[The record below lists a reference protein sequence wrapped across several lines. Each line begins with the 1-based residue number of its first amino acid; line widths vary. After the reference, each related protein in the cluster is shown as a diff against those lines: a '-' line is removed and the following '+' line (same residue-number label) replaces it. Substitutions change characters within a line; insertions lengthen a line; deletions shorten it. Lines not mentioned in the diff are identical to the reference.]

1 MKKRAFSPLSG
12 VHLTIKPLFYNSRKL
27 LNDICDNQT
36 KNIITIS
43 KYCGLR

>member
-1 MKKRAFSPLSG
+1 
-12 VHLTIKPLFYNSRKL
+12 

-43 KYCGLR
+43 KYCGLRQTYKQNTNLSIQHYKIGVLPLLHN